1 MADIAAA
8 LPHENTVHETL
19 GIRAVEATPERVV
32 LEMDVGPAVHQVFGI
47 LHGGVSATMA
57 ESAGSIGAWLN
68 CDQTTEAVVGTDL
81 NISHLRAKSEGS
93 VRAIATPVRIGRS
106 VQVWGIEIVGNDSK
120 LVAVARL
127 TVAVRKL

>member
-1 MADIAAA
+1 MADVAAA
-8 LPHENTVHETL
+8 LPYENTVHETL

-32 LEMDVGPAVHQVFGI
+32 LEMDVGPQVHQVMGI

-57 ESAGSIGAWLN
+57 ESAGSIAAWLN
-68 CDQTTEAVVGTDL
+68 CDQATEAVVGTDL
-81 NISHLRAKSEGS
+81 NISHLRPKSEGT
-93 VRAIATPVRIGRS
+93 VRSIATPIRIGRS

>member
-68 CDQTTEAVVGTDL
+68 CDQTAEAVVGTDL

-93 VRAIATPVRIGRS
+93 VRAIATP
-106 VQVWGIEIVGNDSK
+106 
-120 LVAVARL
+120 
-127 TVAVRKL
+127 